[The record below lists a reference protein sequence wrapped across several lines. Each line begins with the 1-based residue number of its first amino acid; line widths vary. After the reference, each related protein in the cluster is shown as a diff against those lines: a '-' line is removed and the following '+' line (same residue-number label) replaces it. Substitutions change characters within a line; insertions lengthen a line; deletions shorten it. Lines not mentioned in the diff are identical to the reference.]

1 MKYILIVC
9 EYVLV
14 SYLDG
19 SAFHHFDAYNF
30 KFEKKKAKTAVKSPK
45 LLKK

>member
-14 SYLDG
+14 SYLG
-19 SAFHHFDAYNF
+19 SSAFHHVDAYNF